1 MTKHNKKRNVGIIY
15 ELFLRH
21 IGSFV
26 IKNDKKSVEKATK
39 IIERRFK
46 KGTELYKEFRIF
58 NALINSSIS
67 SEKLACDLISESKI
81 QAKNINQ
88 KKLQREKSFL
98 IKEINHSL
106 NDKKFYYRSIPNYRQ
121 YANLQNLINEWNSG
135 ENSNL
140 KSSVEKEQKIL
151 NWLLREKNNENKI
164 KIIENSETNN
174 LVVGLMT
181 EKFNEKYSNFSS
193 SQKEIIQNYALYG
206 DSDKTKFLS
215 YLSNKKKETLKEISN
230 YKVSCTNQ
238 VLLEKIDD
246 VYNNISSINV
256 NSIDDKAIV
265 KFLTITELLKELKNN
280 KE

>member
-1 MTKHNKKRNVGIIY
+1 MSKHNKKRNVGIIY

-21 IGSFV
+21 IGSL
-26 IKNDKKSVEKATK
+26 ILKNDKKSVGKATK
-39 IIERRFK
+39 IIENRFR

-58 NALINSSIS
+58 NALINSSIE
-67 SEKLACDLISESKI
+67 SEKLACDLIQESKN
-81 QAKNINQ
+81 QAKSINQ

-98 IKEINHSL
+98 IKEINYYL
-106 NDKKFYYRSIPNYRQ
+106 DDKNFYYRSIPNYRQ

-135 ENSNL
+135 ELSNL

-151 NWLLREKNNENKI
+151 NWLLREDKDKKPILKNNESDS
-164 KIIENSETNN
+164 NS

-181 EKFNEKYSNFSS
+181 EKINKKYSNFSKA
-193 SQKEIIQNYALYG
+193 QKEIIQNYALYG
-206 DSDKTKFLS
+206 GSDERKFLQ
-215 YLSNKKKETLKEISN
+215 YLSEKKQETLKEVN
-230 YKVSCTNQ
+230 TYKRNCENK

-246 VYNNISSINV
+246 VYNNIKIVDVSKISDE
-256 NSIDDKAIV
+256 SIV

>member
-21 IGSFV
+21 IGSLV
-26 IKNDKKSVEKATK
+26 INNDKKSVEKATK

-67 SEKLACDLISESKI
+67 SEKLACDLITESKI

-151 NWLLREKNNENKI
+151 NWLLREKTNKDKV
-164 KIIENSETNN
+164 KITENSEANN

-215 YLSNKKKETLKEISN
+215 YLSNK
-230 YKVSCTNQ
+230 
-238 VLLEKIDD
+238 
-246 VYNNISSINV
+246 
-256 NSIDDKAIV
+256 
-265 KFLTITELLKELKNN
+265 N
-280 KE
+280 KPLRI

>member
-1 MTKHNKKRNVGIIY
+1 
-15 ELFLRH
+15 
-21 IGSFV
+21 
-26 IKNDKKSVEKATK
+26 
-39 IIERRFK
+39 
-46 KGTELYKEFRIF
+46 
-58 NALINSSIS
+58 
-67 SEKLACDLISESKI
+67 
-81 QAKNINQ
+81 
-88 KKLQREKSFL
+88 
-98 IKEINHSL
+98 
-106 NDKKFYYRSIPNYRQ
+106 RQ

-151 NWLLREKNNENKI
+151 NWLLREKGNEDKVKI
-164 KIIENSETNN
+164 TENSEANN

-230 YKVSCTNQ
+230 YKGNCSNQ

-246 VYNNISSINV
+246 VYNNIDSIDVNNV
-256 NSIDDKAIV
+256 DDKAIV